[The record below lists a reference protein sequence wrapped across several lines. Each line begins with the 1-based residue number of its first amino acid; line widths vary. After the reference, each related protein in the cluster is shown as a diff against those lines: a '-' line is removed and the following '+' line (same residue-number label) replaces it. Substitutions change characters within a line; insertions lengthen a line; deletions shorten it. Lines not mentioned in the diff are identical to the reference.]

1 MRGDCIGCLLRNLIL
16 IKMMA
21 EREQFK
27 LERILLEK
35 QNELFQ
41 KQETERYNNLMELR
55 EIYYKLKDIVNEK
68 YYPEIQRLFPWYTDH
83 GQKHV
88 ESIIHAMGDLLIHS
102 YGRLNEMEVFIL
114 LCACI
119 FHDTGMTISRNEHAD
134 NVKQIIQNM
143 RILITDITVSRQ
155 INEIARAH
163 SSKRDLDQLSLID
176 SCTFNDINYT
186 VQTRALAAMLRL
198 ADDISETRY
207 RIEPDLLSKVPEE
220 NIIFWQY
227 ANAVESV
234 VISAADMN
242 CKIKVS
248 IPKSILLKEFKY
260 AGSTKIFFEY
270 VLERIEKSYK
280 ERVLCSIE
288 FRNIVVISAFEIEM
302 KIMSDDMF
310 DKIDGIKFE
319 INENYFQTLSLKDAF
334 YKKNPR
340 WTIDALKKQY
350 L

>member
-1 MRGDCIGCLLRNLIL
+1 
-16 IKMMA
+16 MA

-27 LERILLEK
+27 LERILLQK
-35 QNELFQ
+35 QKELFED
-41 KQETERYNNLMELR
+41 QEIEHYNNLIKLR
-55 EIYYKLKDIVNEK
+55 DIYYQLKDIVYEK

-88 ESIIHAMGDLLIHS
+88 ESIIHTMGDLLIHS
-102 YGRLNEMEVFIL
+102 YGRLNEMEIFIL
-114 LCACI
+114 LCTCI
-119 FHDTGMTISRNEHAD
+119 FHDTGMTISRDEHAD

-143 RILITDITVSRQ
+143 RILITDITVLRQ

-163 SSKRDLDQLSLID
+163 SSKRDLTQLSLVD
-176 SCTFNDINYT
+176 SCTFNNINYDI
-186 VQTRALAAMLRL
+186 QTRALAAMLRL

-207 RIEPDLLSKVPEE
+207 RIDSDLLSKVPEE
-220 NIIFWQY
+220 NVIFWQY
-227 ANAVESV
+227 ANSVESV
-234 VISAADMN
+234 VVSATDMN
-242 CKIKVS
+242 CKIKIS

-260 AGSTKIFFEY
+260 DSGTKIFFEY

-288 FRNIVVISAFEIEM
+288 FRNIVVISAFKIEI

-310 DKIDGIKFE
+310 DEIDGIGFE
-319 INENYFQTLSLKDAF
+319 INENYFQTMSLKDAF
-334 YKKNPR
+334 YKKNPH
-340 WTIDALKKQY
+340 WTIDALKTQY

>member
-1 MRGDCIGCLLRNLIL
+1 
-16 IKMMA
+16 MA

-27 LERILLEK
+27 LERILSEK
-35 QNELFQ
+35 QKELSK
-41 KQETERYNNLMELR
+41 KQEIERYNNLIKLK

-88 ESIIHAMGDLLIHS
+88 ESIIHTMGELLIHS
-102 YGRLNEMEVFIL
+102 YGRLNEMEIFIL

-119 FHDTGMTISRNEHAD
+119 FHDTGMTISRDEHAD

-143 RILITDITVSRQ
+143 RILITDITVLSQ

-163 SSKRDLDQLSLID
+163 SSKRELTQISLLD
-176 SCTFNDINYT
+176 SCTFNNINYNI
-186 VQTRALAAMLRL
+186 QTRALAAMLRL

-207 RIEPDLLSKVPEE
+207 RIDPDLLNKVPEE
-220 NIIFWQY
+220 NVIFWQY
-227 ANAVESV
+227 ANSVESV
-234 VISAADMN
+234 VVSATDMN
-242 CKIKVS
+242 CKIKIS
-248 IPKSILLKEFKY
+248 IPKSILLKEYKY
-260 AGSTKIFFEY
+260 DSGTKVFFEY

-288 FRNIVVISAFEIEM
+288 FRNIVVISAFKIEM

-310 DKIDGIKFE
+310 DKIDGIEFE
-319 INENYFQTLSLKDAF
+319 INENYFQTMSLKDAF
-334 YKKNPR
+334 YKKNPH